1 MRSLP
6 FVIVVALLFALL
18 TGALLSFEDQK
29 LVVFGSRGRVEAEMA
44 TENGTQYVNLGGVL
58 LAEGDFS
65 SRAIRDGL
73 RYELAGH
80 RIEAHA
86 GARELRGD
94 GNRVKLEAPVI
105 LRGDQAWIPSSN
117 VAEALRT
124 ILKKAAVMHGGRL
137 LIGDAADFITTEFR
151 PGEPS
156 SVVLHF
162 REPVNPVIDASE
174 GKITLAFRNEPVAMN
189 TAKVE
194 YGDKT
199 LERLEFSEAAGVAQ
213 ISVHGGVPLMAKFED
228 DNRRIVITAAP
239 AQVAAVQP
247 PAASTPAPA
256 AETPAP
262 GSTPAIPSQPAVA
275 APNATNPQGRTA
287 VVAIDPAHGGNDPGV
302 RFSEKLLEKNVSLAI
317 AEKLRAELNNRG
329 ISSIM
334 LRSGDDDVNPDDRA
348 ETANTARVSYYIAI
362 HAGQIGSGVRVY
374 TPLPAASTHSLFK
387 PWDQVQAD
395 QTDNSVQFAAG
406 LASQLA
412 EKKIAVRQLSGNV
425 APLSHVAAA
434 AVSIEVAPAEHDD
447 ESTLESQ
454 AYVQK
459 LAQAIA
465 SAVAQ
470 GKARP

>member
-1 MRSLP
+1 
-6 FVIVVALLFALL
+6 VVALLFALL

-29 LVVFGSRGRVEAEMA
+29 LVVFGSRGRVEAEMV
-44 TENGTQYVNLGGVL
+44 TENGTQYVNMGGVL

-65 SRAIRDGL
+65 SRAMRDGL
-73 RYELAGH
+73 SYELAGH

-94 GNRVKLEAPVI
+94 GNRVKLDAPVI

-117 VAEALRT
+117 VAEVLRT
-124 ILKKAAVMHGGRL
+124 VLKKAAVLRGGRL
-137 LIGDAADFITTEFR
+137 LIGDGADFITTEFR

-156 SVVLHF
+156 SVILHF
-162 REPVNPVIDASE
+162 REPVNPVIDSSE

-199 LERLEFSEAAGVAQ
+199 LERLEFSESAGVAQ

-228 DNRRIVITAAP
+228 GNRRIVITAAP
-239 AQVAAVQP
+239 APVVAQQ

-256 AETPAP
+256 AEMPPPGTTPSTTPA
-262 GSTPAIPSQPAVA
+262 QPAVA
-275 APNATNPQGRTA
+275 APNAANPQGRTA

-302 RFSEKLLEKNVSLAI
+302 KFSEKLLEKNVSLAI

-329 ISSIM
+329 ISTIM

-348 ETANTARVSYYIAI
+348 ETANAARVSYYIAI
-362 HAGQIGSGVRVY
+362 HVGQMGSGVRVY
-374 TPLPAASTHSLFK
+374 TPLPSPSAGHSLFK

-395 QTDNSVQFAAG
+395 KNGNSVQFAAG

-412 EKKIAVRQLSGNV
+412 EKKIAVRQLSGNA

-447 ESTLESQ
+447 ESTLESA
-454 AYVQK
+454 AYIQK

-470 GKARP
+470 EKARP